1 MKMYFTYEYFVN
13 KLNERIKSDENFYYE
28 LLVNV
33 INNPKRY
40 TGVFR
45 LTNAKTKLIQ
55 NVTQSHEIKFGD
67 FMEDIVT
74 EYIEKMGYTNISK
87 DIGCDEDGNAL
98 SADQVFYKNDTIYLI
113 EQKIRDDHDS
123 TKKRG
128 QYQNFKKKYDLL
140 KRKYPQFRKE
150 VAIMWF
156 IDDGLVKNRNYYR
169 SEAAADTPAGID
181 IKILYGSSLF
191 EEVFNKMDAWNEL
204 VSYLTQNKRERSDE
218 VLTIPD
224 FDTSPEMLRAL
235 KKLKEQNYNLFKR
248 LKNDGKYEQL
258 RNELFPSGYNLNKV

>member
-1 MKMYFTYEYFVN
+1 MYFTYEYFVN

-128 QYQNFKKKYDLL
+128 QYQNFKKKYDF
-140 KRKYPQFRKE
+140 K
-150 VAIMWF
+150 
-156 IDDGLVKNRNYYR
+156 GH
-169 SEAAADTPAGID
+169 
-181 IKILYGSSLF
+181 
-191 EEVFNKMDAWNEL
+191 
-204 VSYLTQNKRERSDE
+204 
-218 VLTIPD
+218 
-224 FDTSPEMLRAL
+224 
-235 KKLKEQNYNLFKR
+235 FKR
-248 LKNDGKYEQL
+248 
-258 RNELFPSGYNLNKV
+258 